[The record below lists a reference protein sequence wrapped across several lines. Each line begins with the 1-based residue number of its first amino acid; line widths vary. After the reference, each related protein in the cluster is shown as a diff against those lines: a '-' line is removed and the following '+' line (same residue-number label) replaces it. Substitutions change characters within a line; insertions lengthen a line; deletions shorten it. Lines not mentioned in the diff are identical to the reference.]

1 MIRSA
6 LTAALLRCWYARC
19 SGWFRPVYLLFLLPL
34 SLLFAGMVWLRR
46 RLYRYG
52 AFKVQRM
59 PVPVIVVGN
68 LNVGGAGKTPLTLAL
83 VQALRHVG
91 WHPAIVSRGYGGQ
104 ARSTMPVTA
113 ESSPDWVGDEPVLL
127 ARRAQC
133 PLWIG
138 RQRAEAARDLLAF
151 HPEVDVL
158 IADDGLQHLA
168 LARDIELV
176 VVDAARGFGNGRLL
190 PAGPLR
196 EPLSRLT
203 QVDAVVV
210 NGSVRP
216 NSAMAALASVV
227 PLFAPLYSM
236 QISGTYFVNLA
247 QPDWRVGADY
257 FATGPVQAIAG
268 IGHPQR
274 FFDQLAH
281 MGIQA
286 ETRAFADHH
295 AYVESDL
302 PEGPVLMTEKDAV
315 KCVKLWDSFESCSM
329 RRDLWFLAVD
339 AVLDAGL
346 VDLILNV
353 LQQRKRVSDGS
364 QIT

>member
-1 MIRSA
+1 MSFGAGGDA
-6 LTAALLRCWYARC
+6 LPPPGRA
-19 SGWFRPVYLLFLLPL
+19 WFVASEAETPTT
-34 SLLFAGMVWLRR
+34 GMRQRTTVRR
-46 RLYRYG
+46 RLLLLCSCG
-52 AFKVQRM
+52 L
-59 PVPVIVVGN
+59 GS
-68 LNVGGAGKTPLTLAL
+68 LGLTGRWRRWRRG
-83 VQALRHVG
+83 RH
-91 WHPAIVSRGYGGQ
+91 R
-104 ARSTMPVTA
+104 
-113 ESSPDWVGDEPVLL
+113 LL
-127 ARRAQC
+127 
-133 PLWIG
+133 
-138 RQRAEAARDLLAF
+138 LL
-151 HPEVDVL
+151 
-158 IADDGLQHLA
+158 
-168 LARDIELV
+168 
-176 VVDAARGFGNGRLL
+176 RGFGNGRLL

-216 NSAMAALASVV
+216 NSAMAALASV
-227 PLFAPLYSM
+227 AALYSM

-329 RRDLWFLAVD
+329 RCDLWFLAVD

-346 VDLILNV
+346 VDLILNL